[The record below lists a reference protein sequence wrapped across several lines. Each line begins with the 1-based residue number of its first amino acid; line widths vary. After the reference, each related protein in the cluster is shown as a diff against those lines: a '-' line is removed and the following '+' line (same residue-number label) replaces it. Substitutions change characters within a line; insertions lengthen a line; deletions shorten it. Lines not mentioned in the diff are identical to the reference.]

1 MRQAG
6 SQSAWQARRH
16 AGRRALAP
24 LAWPLAPPRPS
35 TLGARPPPPPPG
47 RPPSTPTRLT
57 APAPSDR
64 LVAAAAPATQAGT
77 RAATRSRPSSSQNPP
92 PQTPH
97 RQTPIPLRSRG
108 QRLPSRSGRPDQ
120 MGMGPQG
127 GTPSQQDRTPTRHVP
142 PPPREQ
148 HALTTVMSAIA
159 ARRPL
164 LVPTRGRPPPRQP
177 VPQSASRAAW
187 NKPWR
192 SPRPAAAA
200 ASCPSPRPP
209 NLTTG
214 RAFPSSPTTPRR
226 TVAGS
231 ACATGVA
238 GTLGGHCWQ
247 TQRQWGREVGRRW
260 GGKGGGSA
268 PRARGDA
275 KQVGQRSGWIR
286 WGGAASRGGGTSHPA
301 GEVEGGEGETPGRV

>member
-1 MRQAG
+1 
-6 SQSAWQARRH
+6 
-16 AGRRALAP
+16 
-24 LAWPLAPPRPS
+24 
-35 TLGARPPPPPPG
+35 
-47 RPPSTPTRLT
+47 
-57 APAPSDR
+57 
-64 LVAAAAPATQAGT
+64 
-77 RAATRSRPSSSQNPP
+77 
-92 PQTPH
+92 
-97 RQTPIPLRSRG
+97 
-108 QRLPSRSGRPDQ
+108 
-120 MGMGPQG
+120 
-127 GTPSQQDRTPTRHVP
+127 
-142 PPPREQ
+142 
-148 HALTTVMSAIA
+148 MSAIA

-247 TQRQWGREVGRRW
+247 TQRQWGGEVGRRW
-260 GGKGGGSA
+260 GGKAGGSA

-301 GEVEGGEGETPGRV
+301 GEVEGGEGETPGRVRALRQPVALPPSSARTT